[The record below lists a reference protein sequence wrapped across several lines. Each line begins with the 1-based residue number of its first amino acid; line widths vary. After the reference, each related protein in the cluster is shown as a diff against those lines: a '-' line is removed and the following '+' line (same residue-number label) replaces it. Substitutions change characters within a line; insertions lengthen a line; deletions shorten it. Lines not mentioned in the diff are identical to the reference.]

1 MAFEPQLRRRAPESL
16 ISWSRLLAGRWR
28 DAMVGGHLLA
38 GIALAAIARC
48 AMTALTPA
56 PYDESFPPLL
66 QWSNAGWL
74 SLWFWLPMLV
84 IPGALGVSLI
94 MSLISIPIRRR
105 WLGGLLFVL
114 VMTLILPSYAR
125 PSLLSAARLATWNS
139 ILAFTLIRFGVLATV
154 ALVYT
159 AFMIS
164 EFPLTTNWSAWYAP
178 AALLGIATLI
188 TLALYGFVT
197 TLRGRRLWPAKLDP
211 S

>member
-1 MAFEPQLRRRAPESL
+1 
-16 ISWSRLLAGRWR
+16 
-28 DAMVGGHLLA
+28 
-38 GIALAAIARC
+38 
-48 AMTALTPA
+48 
-56 PYDESFPPLL
+56 
-66 QWSNAGWL
+66 
-74 SLWFWLPMLV
+74 MLV